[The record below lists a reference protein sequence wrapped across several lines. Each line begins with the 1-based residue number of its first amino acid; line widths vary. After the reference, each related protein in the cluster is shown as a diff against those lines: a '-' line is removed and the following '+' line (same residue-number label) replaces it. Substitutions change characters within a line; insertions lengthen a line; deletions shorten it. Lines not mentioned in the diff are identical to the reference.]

1 MTFCQIVVYL
11 NKYRK
16 WGVFPL
22 NDLAQIISSIGFPI
36 TLCLILMYYI
46 REVIDKLDDTIQ
58 KNTLTIQKLL
68 DDLDSKG
75 LGNNGKE

>member
-1 MTFCQIVVYL
+1 
-11 NKYRK
+11 
-16 WGVFPL
+16 
-22 NDLAQIISSIGFPI
+22 
-36 TLCLILMYYI
+36 MYYI

>member
-1 MTFCQIVVYL
+1 M
-11 NKYRK
+11 
-16 WGVFPL
+16 

-36 TLCLILMYYI
+36 TMCLILMYYI
-46 REVIDKLDDTIQ
+46 REVIDKLDETIQ

>member
-1 MTFCQIVVYL
+1 M
-11 NKYRK
+11 
-16 WGVFPL
+16 

-36 TLCLILMYYI
+36 TMCLILMYYI

>member
-1 MTFCQIVVYL
+1 M
-11 NKYRK
+11 
-16 WGVFPL
+16 

-36 TLCLILMYYI
+36 TMCLILMYYI
-46 REVIDKLDDTIQ
+46 REVIDKLDATIQ